1 MGAFPAIGG
10 VALDARRPRVVAAG
24 GVAELDALLAADGAD
39 IVELRADMWD
49 APDPAAL
56 PGLLA
61 RLRRGGRP
69 IILTARAAAEGGR
82 ALDEGTRQALYVS
95 GLEHA
100 DAVDV
105 EIAST
110 EIIGA
115 LLPRA
120 RATQRTVILSAHV
133 LAATPPATTLL
144 ALADRARALGADVTK
159 IVTYAADVD
168 DVRTLIEVTLAA
180 RAHGIVTLA
189 TGPLGNARVFL
200 PMAGSLLTYA
210 HVGRPTAPSGQLPL
224 PELVALL
231 RRFYPDAAP

>member
-1 MGAFPAIGG
+1 MGELPAIGG
-10 VALDARRPRVVAAG
+10 VTLDTRRPRVVAAG
-24 GVAELDALLAADGAD
+24 GVAELDALLAAEGAD

-56 PGLLA
+56 PGLLG
-61 RLRRGGRP
+61 RLRSGGRP

-82 ALDEGTRQALYVS
+82 ALDENVRQALYVA

-105 EIAST
+105 EIASSA
-110 EIIGA
+110 IIGT

-120 RATQRTVILSAHV
+120 RATKRTMILSAHV

-144 ALADRARALGADVTK
+144 ALAERARALGADLTKLVTH
-159 IVTYAADVD
+159 AADVD
-168 DVRTLIEVTLAA
+168 DVRTLLEVTLAV
-180 RAHGIVTLA
+180 RHHGVVTLA
-189 TGPLGNARVFL
+189 MGPLGNARVFL

-210 HVGRPTAPSGQLPL
+210 HVGRPTAPSGQLAL

-231 RRFYPDAAP
+231 RRFYPGPS

>member
-1 MGAFPAIGG
+1 MGELPAIGS

-24 GVAELDALLAADGAD
+24 GVAEIDALLAAEGAD

-61 RLRRGGRP
+61 RLRGGGRP
-69 IILTARAAAEGGR
+69 IILTARALAEGV
-82 ALDEGTRQALYVS
+82 RQALYVA

-105 EIAST
+105 EIASSA
-110 EIIGA
+110 IIGA

-120 RATQRTVILSAHV
+120 RATKRTVILSAHV

-144 ALADRARALGADVTK
+144 ALAERARALGADLTKLVTH
-159 IVTYAADVD
+159 AADVD
-168 DVRTLIEVTLAA
+168 DVRTLLEVTLAV
-180 RAHGIVTLA
+180 RTHGVVTLA
-189 TGPLGNARVFL
+189 MGPLGNA
-200 PMAGSLLTYA
+200 
-210 HVGRPTAPSGQLPL
+210 
-224 PELVALL
+224 
-231 RRFYPDAAP
+231 